1 MPKLSPL
8 LFLPG
13 LLCDGALWTHQMHH
27 LKDVC
32 TPQVMDLTQHDSVRD
47 MAAHVLAHAPE
58 RFALAGLSMG
68 GYVAFEILRQAPER
82 VTQLA
87 LLNTQ
92 ARADSDETK
101 ERRKGLIG
109 LAKTGKFKGVTPKL
123 LPMLV
128 HESRLHDHSVT
139 DVVLSMAERVGRDAF
154 VRQQHA
160 ILGRP
165 DSRPD
170 LAKINVP
177 TLVIT
182 GRQDALTPPELAQEM
197 ADGIAGAKLA
207 LIEECGHL
215 SPLERPQATTALLRL
230 WLTTSSRS

>member
-1 MPKLSPL
+1 MQPL

-13 LLCDGALWTHQMHH
+13 LLCDGALWTHQMQH
-27 LKDVC
+27 LNDVC
-32 TPQVMDLTQHDSVRD
+32 TPQVMDLTQHDSVKD
-47 MAAHVLAHAPE
+47 MAANVLANAPA

-92 ARADSDETK
+92 ARADSDETR

-123 LPMLV
+123 LPLLV
-128 HESRLHDHSVT
+128 HESRLQDSSIT
-139 DVVLSMAERVGRDAF
+139 EVVLSMAERVGRDAF

-165 DSRPD
+165 DSRAN
-170 LAKINVP
+170 LASIKVP
-177 TLVIT
+177 TLVVV
-182 GRQDALTPPELAQEM
+182 GREDALTPLPLAQEM
-197 ADGIAGAKLA
+197 AGGIAGAKLA

-215 SPLERPQATTALLRL
+215 SPLERPQATTAILRL
-230 WLTTSSRS
+230 WLMSSFSG